1 MGAEGT
7 EESPLQES
15 QTLTLEEARRRLS
28 RLTAGR
34 GKRLREVWLALA
46 QLASA
51 ALDVDRVGVWVLIE
65 NGNAIRCRYLWQ
77 RSGNH
82 VFQGTI
88 LRTGDF
94 PSYFTALE
102 HEGVIRAGDACNS
115 PTTRE
120 LRPAYLEPLGITSM
134 LDAPVFL
141 NGQLVGIV
149 CHEHI
154 GPMREWSD
162 AECDF
167 AAAVAD
173 NIARLYR
180 EHEQHDAQ
188 ATLQGYQRR
197 LMELHRME
205 AVGRMAV
212 GIAHDFRG
220 ILGAAL
226 GFAELISRTPT
237 DAVRVK
243 HYADRVREAL
253 ERGQRLTR
261 EVMAFG
267 KSDPAAP
274 RLLDVAQVI
283 EASANMLRVLLGDR
297 IELQLELS
305 RSLGRVL
312 MDSSQLER
320 ALLNTV
326 LNARDAMP
334 NGGRLVIAAAD
345 ADAEGEYGEECTC
358 VMISVTDTGHGMD
371 ANTLAKA
378 LTPFFSTKGEQGTG
392 LGLVIVDQVI
402 SRAGGF
408 IRIDS
413 APNAGTTVRMYVPR
427 IAARS

>member
-1 MGAEGT
+1 MQAH
-7 EESPLQES
+7 ES
-15 QTLTLEEARRRLS
+15 QGLTLEEARRQLS
-28 RLTAGR
+28 RLTAGDGR
-34 GKRLREVWLALA
+34 RLRDVWLALA
-46 QLASA
+46 RLASA
-51 ALDVDRVGVWVLIE
+51 ALDVERVGVWVLIE
-65 NGNAIRCRYLWQ
+65 DGHAIRCRYLWQ

-88 LRTGDF
+88 LRVGDF
-94 PSYFTALE
+94 PSYFAALE
-102 HEGVIRAGDACNS
+102 HEGVIRASDARNS
-115 PTTRE
+115 STTRE

-134 LDAPVFL
+134 LDAPIYL
-141 NGQLVGIV
+141 NGQLVGVV

-154 GPMREWSD
+154 GPTREWTAPD
-162 AECDF
+162 CDF

-188 ATLQGYQRR
+188 STLQGYQRR

-226 GFAELISRTPT
+226 GFAELIGRAP
-237 DAVRVK
+237 DDGARVK
-243 HYADRVREAL
+243 HYADRIREAL
-253 ERGQRLTR
+253 DRGQRLTR
-261 EVMAFG
+261 EVMEFG
-267 KSDPAAP
+267 KADAITP
-274 RLLDVAQVI
+274 RLLDVNQVI
-283 EASANMLRVLLGDR
+283 DSNANMLRVLLGER
-297 IELQLELS
+297 ITLDLELGPT
-305 RSLGRVL
+305 LGRVL

-320 ALLNTV
+320 ALLNLV

-345 ADAEGEYGEECTC
+345 ADEQGELGEECTC
-358 VMISVTDTGHGMD
+358 VMISVTDTGTGMD
-371 ANTLAKA
+371 AHTLANARK
-378 LTPFFSTKGEQGTG
+378 PFFSTKGEQGTG
-392 LGLVIVDQVI
+392 LGLVIVEQVI

-413 APNAGTTVRMYVPR
+413 APNAGTTVRMYIPR
-427 IAARS
+427 IAVKA